1 MNERAQAVPRISC
14 VMPAFNEAAT
24 LPRVVPQVLAAL
36 AQLSPHV
43 ELIVVND
50 GSRDATSAVATAL
63 CAVHPQL
70 VLIDLSRNFG
80 KKAALSAGLDGARGD
95 VVFLMDADGQHP
107 TTLLSEMLAGWRQ
120 GYDVVYAVRRTR
132 SDQSALQ
139 RRLTGVFYG
148 LLNWHA
154 RVKVPRNAG
163 DFRLLDARVVQALR
177 LMPERHRFMK
187 GLYAWV
193 GFRSL
198 ALDYEPLPRLAGETR
213 FGFVGALA
221 LGTTGLF
228 AFSATPLRL
237 MGMAGVVL
245 SLAALLYGLWVVFEY
260 AFLGIDVPGYAT
272 IVAGMMLLAGVQL
285 MAIGL
290 LSEYVARIY
299 DEVKQRP
306 LYLVAGRSGQ
316 GLADGG
322 APPSADARTS

>member
-50 GSRDATSAVATAL
+50 GSRDATAAVAAEL
-63 CAVHPQL
+63 CAAHPQL

-80 KKAALSAGLDGARGD
+80 KEAALSAGLDSARGD
-95 VVFLMDADGQHP
+95 IVFLMDADGQHP
-107 TTLLSEMLAGWRQ
+107 TALLAEMLAGWRQ
-120 GYDVVYAVRRTR
+120 GYDVVYTVRRTR

-213 FGFVGALA
+213 FGLVGAFS

-237 MGMAGVVL
+237 MGMTGVLL

-260 AFLGIDVPGYAT
+260 AFLGISVPGYAT

-306 LYLVAGRSGQ
+306 LYLVAGRAGQ
-316 GLADGG
+316 GLAGDG
-322 APPSADARTS
+322 AAPSADTPTL